1 MHSIIDSLM
10 NNTGKVITQ
19 KVGNFF
25 SKKTG
30 TADSSFC
37 FNLWPAKMC
46 RYQCY
51 GTKTQ

>member
-1 MHSIIDSLM
+1 MHSIIDSLV

-30 TADSSFC
+30 TAV
-37 FNLWPAKMC
+37 NLWPAKMC